1 MTFQGDVGGIGLA
14 DLLQSLARGRDGI
27 LTLIGR
33 GGLQSTLGVE
43 GGMIHLLADPSE
55 EGVMWRDRARA
66 AWIGDPNSR
75 IDSVRMSEIARAHRV
90 ETVYRLLD
98 SDSVHFRFAPGP
110 LPKPPEE
117 AAISKSETGF
127 SRPASRRDAVW
138 CAPLP
143 VDALLLEYARL
154 KDEAAGLGRAFDIS
168 AHAVLILIDTGFGQ
182 EGFEKFAKECDGTSS
197 LVEVADRLGWPLRQ
211 MRIVAGGALLH
222 GAIRLAQ
229 PQELLTLAQRELLA
243 SNPERAASRFAAWY
257 ENAEP
262 GPLPEQ
268 DADFVVHEWNAGRI
282 QTALRLMPPE
292 AARALLRRV
301 DCVVFNPSASAE
313 RWKEYADVHAPDAI
327 SNLRVLV
334 CRIRSGAEDVMPPIR
349 ELLAVAR
356 SFNERRQSLR
366 AAAILRVVAARQP
379 ETSASRID
387 LGLGFLS
394 AGFPNEGSPW
404 ILEAAKVLIEED
416 QGEKAVP
423 ALRALVEQNPSN
435 REARRL
441 LSRARAGAVRRKLTG
456 KHALLF
462 VAGLALIAATG
473 WVRIRSK
480 REFERKLAA
489 VTEKLSDPEAA
500 MALLE
505 QEFPGDLSLPV
516 QKLRTS
522 IAERRHA
529 SDVAA
534 RTAWT
539 TAYREAQTEC
549 ARGDPVDGLRKI
561 LALPETPKLFDDPD
575 PWPAISELYQSL
587 AVRGEE
593 SILDLGKEPTED
605 KEQIHAE
612 QRAAK
617 LFQDLKAELAGHQD
631 DPLVREYEKRLVEF
645 QKRLDARGEARAA
658 ARADRLHKENQAKQD
673 LLLAAAR
680 AHAQAGDH
688 LRALTAYK
696 ELLGLDESGKLGAIL
711 AKEIAVEEKRTAA
724 IQEARDL
731 ASNGK
736 HAEARAVLAAAM
748 DNPGD
753 FLLPWKVQTV
763 PSGARAR
770 LKDGTV
776 RVTPFT
782 MQSTF
787 GEKVAMTI
795 EKDGCESVAL
805 EVDAPCDRTVYLT
818 RAPERW
824 WKTKGRVEALP
835 LVLGEDHL
843 VCDRSGEVA
852 RLGKGGT
859 VVWSQTISSLA
870 GVARSPVLLPKQRG
884 KALLVSEEGEAFLCD
899 VATGSIE
906 GPEKL
911 GSPPIF
917 GPVISPDGIRL
928 RLRDGRTELWTDK
941 LSPETDTNAP
951 AGSETPAA
959 PESSLEQGAMVV
971 LRRTASGA
979 LSLTSP
985 WTGWTV
991 DVGDKACTLRARG
1004 EEKASASVRRDGP
1017 WIFVAWEEPRGSLTQ
1032 GRLWIAD
1039 GLGLRSYVP

>member
-14 DLLQSLARGRDGI
+14 DLLQSLARGREGI

-43 GGMIHLLADPSE
+43 GGMIHLLPDPSE
-55 EGVMWRDRARA
+55 EGSIWRDRARA
-66 AWIGDPNSR
+66 AWVGDPNSR

-117 AAISKSETGF
+117 AAISKAETGF
-127 SRPASRRDAVW
+127 SRPTSRRDAVW
-138 CAPLP
+138 CSPLP

-168 AHAVLILIDTGFGQ
+168 AHAVLILIDTGFGG
-182 EGFEKFAKECDGTSS
+182 EGFERFAKECDGTSS
-197 LVEVADRLGWPLRQ
+197 LVEIADRLGWPLRQ
-211 MRIVAGGALLH
+211 MRIIAGSALLH
-222 GAIRLAQ
+222 GAIRLGQ

-282 QTALRLMPPE
+282 QSSLRLMPPE

-301 DCVVFNPSASAE
+301 DCVIFNPSSSAE
-313 RWKEYADVHAPDAI
+313 RWKEFAEVHTPDPI
-327 SNLRVLV
+327 SNFRVLV
-334 CRIRSGAEDVMPPIR
+334 CRVRSGAEDVMPPIR

-356 SFNERRQSLR
+356 SFNERRQPLR
-366 AAAILRVVAARQP
+366 ASAILRVVAARQP

-387 LGLGFLS
+387 LGLGFLA
-394 AGFPNEGSPW
+394 AGHPNEGSPW
-404 ILEAAKVLIEED
+404 ILDAAKALIEDD

-423 ALRALVEQNPSN
+423 SLRTLVEQNPSN

-441 LSRARAGAVRRKLTG
+441 LSRARAGAMRRKLTG

-489 VTEKLSDPEAA
+489 VSEKLADPEAA
-500 MALLE
+500 LALLD
-505 QEFPGDLSLPV
+505 QEFPGDVSIPV
-516 QKLRTS
+516 QKLRTA
-522 IAERRHA
+522 IAEHRHA

-539 TAYREAQTEC
+539 TAYREAQMEC

-561 LALPETPKLFDDPD
+561 LALPEPPKLFDDKE
-575 PWPAISELYQSL
+575 PWPALSELYQSL
-587 AVRGEE
+587 AVRNEDTLFE
-593 SILDLGKEPTED
+593 LGKEPTED

-612 QRAAK
+612 QRASK
-617 LFQDLKAELAGHQD
+617 LYSDLKAELAGHEGE
-631 DPLVREYEKRLVEF
+631 PLARDYEKKLVDF
-645 QKRLDARGEARAA
+645 QKRLDARGETRAA
-658 ARADRLHKENQAKQD
+658 ARSERLRKENQAKQD

-688 LRALTAYK
+688 LRALSTYK
-696 ELLGLDESGKLGAIL
+696 ELLALDPSGRLGTIL
-711 AKEIAVEEKRTAA
+711 AKEIAVEEKRTSA

-731 ASNGK
+731 ASSGK
-736 HAEARAVLAAAM
+736 HAEAKAVLAAAM
-748 DNPGD
+748 DNPND
-753 FLLPWKVQTV
+753 FLLPWNIQTI

-782 MQSTF
+782 VQSTF

-805 EVDAPCDRTVYLT
+805 EVDTPGDRTVFLT

-835 LVLGEDHL
+835 LALGDDQL

-852 RLGKGGT
+852 RIGKGGT
-859 VVWSQTISSLA
+859 IAWTQSISSLA
-870 GVARSPVLLPKQRG
+870 GVARTPALLPKQRG
-884 KALLVSEEGEAFLCD
+884 KALLVSEEGDAFLCD
-899 VATGSIE
+899 VATGAIE

-928 RLRDGRTELWTDK
+928 RLRDGRSLLWTDK
-941 LSPETDTNAP
+941 LAPETDANAP
-951 AGSETPAA
+951 SGTETPGATETA
-959 PESSLEQGAMVV
+959 EQGAMVV

-991 DVGDKACTLRARG
+991 EVGDKACTLRMRG
-1004 EEKASASVRRDGP
+1004 EDKAVASVRRDGP
-1017 WIFVAWEEPRGSLTQ
+1017 WTFVAWEEPHGALAQ
-1032 GRLWIAD
+1032 GRLWVAD
-1039 GLGLRSYVP
+1039 GLGLRCYVP